1 MSVIQPHLPF
11 ERRAEATASR
21 IDVTLATPDRLF
33 HELDPSP
40 LVGRDLDEQVEDYI
54 LACARELPLA
64 RYALV
69 LHVPEAKAPN
79 RNEAAS
85 LEQAIRIYFAY
96 RRDEEGRKLRSLMRE
111 GRQSLAIGIAFLFIC
126 GAIGFL
132 ALRTLPGPLG
142 VFLNEGMLIVG
153 WVANWR
159 PLEIFLYGWRPI
171 RREWRMFDA
180 LARMPI
186 EFRAVNKMRP
196 AS

>member
-1 MSVIQPHLPF
+1 MSIIQPPFPF
-11 ERRAEATASR
+11 ERREEAAASR
-21 IDVTLATPDRLF
+21 INVTLATPERLF

-69 LHVPEAKAPN
+69 LHVPEAKAPKGE
-79 RNEAAS
+79 EAAS

-132 ALRTLPGPLG
+132 ALRTLPNPLG
-142 VFLNEGMLIVG
+142 SSLNEGLLIVG

-159 PLEIFLYGWRPI
+159 PLEIFLYGWRLV

-180 LARMPI
+180 LARMPV
-186 EFRAVNKMRP
+186 EFRAVTK
-196 AS
+196 